1 MEWIWAAE
9 WIQAVE
15 RNQAVEWI
23 RAVEWIQQR
32 SEPKV
37 RSSKIDHPNRSSKS
51 TNSVDLD
58 KFCGDGPL
66 VELDQFCGSGPA
78 LCVQISLVNRTSFVG
93 KDPFCGSGP
102 VLCVQ

>member
-1 MEWIWAAE
+1 MEWTRAAE
-9 WIQAVE
+9 WIQAVGW
-15 RNQAVEWI
+15 NQAVEWI

-58 KFCGDGPL
+58 QFCGDGPL

-78 LCVQISLVNRTSFVG
+78 LCVRISFVDLD
-93 KDPFCGSGP
+93 KFCG
-102 VLCVQ
+102 